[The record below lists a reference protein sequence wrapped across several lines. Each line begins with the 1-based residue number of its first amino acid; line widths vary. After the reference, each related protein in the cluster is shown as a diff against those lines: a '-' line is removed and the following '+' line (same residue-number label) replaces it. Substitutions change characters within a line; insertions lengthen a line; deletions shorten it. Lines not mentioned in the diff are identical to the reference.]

1 MKITKRFPCANEKRT
16 QQTGALLTELT
27 RRWSNLGSG
36 SHGQLFRPYWGSSTW
51 HSRQSMNEE
60 NQCIKDPLARPPT
73 PPLTFRK
80 APPPLL
86 FRHITESSFFMVTNR
101 IPWLQ
106 FAFCWNWGQVRISV
120 FVLVWARY
128 VPVGCRKINCIESEY
143 KKNNQT
149 NETHCTF
156 LLKLRPVAHIVMYNL
171 KASLYVTVCLPGF
184 LTKID
189 GELKSWADFVFI
201 SSVNRKY
208 TRQTNRF
215 SSPRK
220 NVMFPRRTT
229 FQRNCRIWREC
240 QCQCPTL

>member
-1 MKITKRFPCANEKRT
+1 MKITKRFACANEKRT

-51 HSRQSMNEE
+51 HSRQSMNCE

-86 FRHITESSFFMVTNR
+86 FRHITESSFFMGTNR
-101 IPWLQ
+101 IPWVQ
-106 FAFCWNWGQVRISV
+106 FAFSWNWGQVRISV

-128 VPVGCRKINCIESEY
+128 VPVGCRKLNSIESEY

-171 KASLYVTVCLPGF
+171 KAEGQ
-184 LTKID
+184 
-189 GELKSWADFVFI
+189 FI
-201 SSVNRKY
+201 RNGLSA
-208 TRQTNRF
+208 RF
-215 SSPRK
+215 S
-220 NVMFPRRTT
+220 NE
-229 FQRNCRIWREC
+229 NIWWTEKLGRFC
-240 QCQCPTL
+240 L